1 MRKKEI
7 AIIIIALIVVTL
19 SIFCFAATL
28 QRTQLFPSTAR
39 LEPSDEIEDPHI
51 KEQFVKIKQWG
62 DKLQEMLDSTF
73 RRIANIPFNQSASLT
88 VADSGNANTEFSVT
102 HYLRRTPA
110 GFIVTKSDKA
120 CSVYD
125 SGTTWTTT
133 TIYLKCDA
141 ANAALTIT
149 VF

>member
-1 MRKKEI
+1 MRKYEI
-7 AIIIIALIVVTL
+7 AIIIIVLAGL
-19 SIFCFAATL
+19 SYASKLT
-28 QRTQLFPSTAR
+28 RTQLFPSTGR
-39 LEPSDEIEDPHI
+39 LEPSEKIEDPYI
-51 KEQFVKIKQWG
+51 KEQFNHVKQWA

-73 RRIANIPFNQSASLT
+73 RKIADIPYNQSESLT
-88 VADSGNANTEFSVT
+88 VADSGNADTEFSTT
-102 HYLRRTPA
+102 HHLGRTPA
-110 GFIVTKSDKA
+110 GFIVTKSDAA

-141 ANAALTIT
+141 ANVAMTIT